1 MIHTF
6 ILELIAAISL
16 PEYDAFQPNLI
27 AFLVV
32 GYALAILPGCFY
44 VLVTEEYC
52 ARDCISKC
60 VCKPLLKC
68 YDCTDC
74 TRVKKD
80 FIDLINKLWDKF
92 FKPGFCAVFGP
103 FLYYY
108 GNNITKVVDLSGAS
122 NTTQGNI
129 TDNNALVLSDE
140 WLRAS
145 AVAALFAFIL
155 ISNIDWQPNSESM
168 YLWGPVADMLV
179 KLVPLDVLYSAL
191 LQVARINMISTPTMF
206 CRVVDQAFFGVI
218 FGIAILYTIY
228 SIYHSCTK
236 YKDKCCSCC
245 KWLLGVAIGLIFVVY
260 LLADKL
266 LPLNFLLCWVS
277 VDDDV
282 EMAAV
287 MNTLNLVRAI
297 LSGTCAISVLSL
309 FFVPECLYIYR
320 TCTCIG
326 KRRITQAQLATQL
339 ENDLNTLLNTKDNE
353 MAQSIVHSVAISV
366 AKLKAADQSSPLK
379 YSDFKTAMSNHSI
392 EVAKLVGGLYA
403 AQGLDAQ
410 QQWNDALLDDAQLQ
424 TLKTVAQSL
433 FDDAH
438 DKLNT
443 ARQRLNY
450 AAQQLID
457 DALNDDALNDDA
469 LNDDAQQLKNA
480 TQQLIGAATQQLNG
494 TALQLNVAATQQLNV
509 AAQQLNDTEQQL
521 NVETQQLNDAVQQLN
536 NAAQQLNDVA
546 QQLNDVA
553 QQLNNAAQQLNDAA
567 QQLNDAAQQ
576 LNDAE
581 QQLND
586 AAQQLNVE
594 TQQLNDAEQQLND
607 VAQQLNDVAQQL
619 NNAAQQL
626 NDAEQ
631 QLNNAAQQL
640 NDAAAQQLNDA
651 EQQLND
657 AAQKLNDV
665 ETLQLNDV
673 AQQLNDAAQQLNTA
687 LVQHLQL
694 TNEQK
699 SAFESMNTLIKKMVD
714 LTVI

>member
-469 LNDDAQQLKNA
+469 LNDDALNDDALNDDAQQLKNA

-586 AAQQLNVE
+586 AAQ
-594 TQQLNDAEQQLND
+594 
-607 VAQQLNDVAQQL
+607 
-619 NNAAQQL
+619 
-626 NDAEQ
+626 
-631 QLNNAAQQL
+631 
-640 NDAAAQQLNDA
+640 
-651 EQQLND
+651 
-657 AAQKLNDV
+657 KLNDV